1 MPLIKAYLIT
11 IVMIKSLEKA
21 ESLKILDD
29 NYIGHLAYVYQN
41 RPFVIPITYYFD
53 AENNTIICYS
63 DEGHKINA
71 MRKNPSVSLEVAEI
85 ESVNIWQS
93 VLAQGEYEELQGID
107 SKNSLH
113 DFSNGIKKIINKK
126 EKSNPQFI
134 SEFSSKIYSEGI
146 PIVFRINITDIT
158 GRQRI
163 HKNL

>member
-113 DFSNGIKKIINKK
+113 DFSNGIKKIINEK
-126 EKSNPQFI
+126 EKTNPQFI

>member
-1 MPLIKAYLIT
+1 
-11 IVMIKSLEKA
+11 MIKKLEQA

-53 AENNTIICYS
+53 AGNNTIICYS

-71 MRKNPSVSLEVAEI
+71 MRKNTSVSLEVAEI
-85 ESVNIWQS
+85 ESVNIWKS
-93 VLAQGEYEELQGID
+93 VLAQGDFEELEGID
-107 SKNSLH
+107 SKNRLH
-113 DFSNGIKKIINKK
+113 DFSNGIKEIINKK